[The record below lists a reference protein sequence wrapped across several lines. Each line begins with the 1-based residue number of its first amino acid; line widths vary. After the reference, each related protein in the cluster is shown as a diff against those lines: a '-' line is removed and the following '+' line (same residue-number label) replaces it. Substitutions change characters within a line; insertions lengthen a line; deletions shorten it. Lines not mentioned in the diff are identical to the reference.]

1 MEIEKNPGE
10 LREKI
15 AASSG
20 KSTEEILQLIDQKKE
35 KFSGLLTD
43 SGAAFMIAK
52 ELGVAIENEINETT
66 KINALKEG
74 MNNVDVEGRLKR
86 AYPPKEFEK
95 SGRKGKLQN
104 LILWDGSGEVKATLW
119 NRDVDKFQEKR
130 IQNGACL
137 KMTNCSVSAYNE
149 VLQLNL
155 NYNSSFDLVEKT
167 EIPELK
173 SSVTSITDLDSNMNE
188 VSVRVK
194 LKKIFPVKEFENDK
208 GTGKVLNFFIGEG
221 VNEIRAT
228 AWNEVCDRVEE
239 IGEGEEVTIEG
250 AYTKEGRDGIELH
263 LGWSARIVS
272 TDSDT
277 GN

>member
-52 ELGVAIENEINETT
+52 ELGVAIEKEISETT

-74 MNNVDVEGRLKR
+74 MNNVDVEARLKR
-86 AYPPKEFEK
+86 IYPPKEFEK
-95 SGRKGKLQN
+95 NGKKGKLQN
-104 LILWDGSGEVKATLW
+104 LVLWDGNGEVKATLW
-119 NRDVDKFQEKR
+119 NKDVDKFNEKG
-130 IQNGACL
+130 IQRGACL

-155 NYNSSFDLVEKT
+155 NYNSSFDLLEKT
-167 EIPELK
+167 EIPEIDSK
-173 SSVTSITDLDSNMNE
+173 VTSITDLDSNLND
-188 VSVRVK
+188 VSVKVTI
-194 LKKIFPVKEFENDK
+194 KKIFPAKEFENDK
-208 GTGKVLNFFIGEG
+208 GTGKVMNFFISEG

-228 AWNEVCDRVEE
+228 AWNEVCDQVDE
-239 IGEGEEVTIEG
+239 IGEGEVVTIEG
-250 AYTKEGRDGIELH
+250 AYTKEGRDGVELH
-263 LGWSARIVS
+263 LGWSARIVQENS
-272 TDSDT
+272 
-277 GN
+277 N